1 MAEFTAKYG
10 NLQNMT
16 PPMRATMIDYARQNG
31 DSVPY
36 LSRKAQ
42 EYVDWASAQ
51 PPGSDTSVEAYERWK
66 GDEDTSEEEQGLVGS
81 YQQADSGGINELLS
95 ILQL

>member
-1 MAEFTAKYG
+1 M
-10 NLQNMT
+10 N
-16 PPMRATMIDYARQNG
+16 YARTNG
-31 DSVPY
+31 DSVPR
-36 LSRKAQ
+36 LSGKAQ
-42 EYVDWASAQ
+42 EYLDWAAAQ
-51 PPGSDTSVEAYERWK
+51 PPGSDTSVETYERWK

>member
-16 PPMRATMIDYARQNG
+16 PPMRATMMDYARQNG
-31 DSVPY
+31 DSVPQ
-36 LSRKAQ
+36 LSGKAQ
-42 EYVDWASAQ
+42 EYLEWAAAQ
-51 PPGSDTSVEAYERWK
+51 PPGSDTSVPAYERWK
-66 GDEDTSEEEQGLVGS
+66 GVEDTSEEEQGLVGS
-81 YQQADSGGINELLS
+81 NQQADSSGINELLS